1 MTSREKT
8 PADVTELLVAWSSGD
23 EAAMD
28 ELMPLVYAELR
39 RIARRYMRKEDRHH
53 TLNTSA
59 LIKRPT

>member
-1 MTSREKT
+1 MTSGEKT

-39 RIARRYMRKEDRHH
+39 RIARRGRNSSPCSPAKPPPAS
-53 TLNTSA
+53 T
-59 LIKRPT
+59 